1 MTIHYMTNNI
11 IFEES
16 LNQEN
21 PYLYNLSHTLNHI
34 DGFKEHKD
42 YDSIFTQEKPLRVL
56 YVNLKKGLI
65 LSIKDY
71 KIKVYNYDKN
81 KLLKILENLKTK
93 LDEEEIYNHLDD
105 VIKKYKVYLR
115 TFKKSTFKEIIKEKR
130 GEQVKIKEGTI
141 LYTSWGYD
149 QTNTEYFKV
158 KRIIGKNY
166 FIVEELSL
174 IYEES
179 GSPTYD
185 NVNPGE
191 VFGFPQKAYISNDGY
206 ISICEYGYKRSLY
219 LWDGESK
226 YKTNSQ
232 FGH

>member
-1 MTIHYMTNNI
+1 MTNNI

-130 GEQVKIKEGTI
+130 GEQVKIK
-141 LYTSWGYD
+141 
-149 QTNTEYFKV
+149 
-158 KRIIGKNY
+158 
-166 FIVEELSL
+166 
-174 IYEES
+174 
-179 GSPTYD
+179 
-185 NVNPGE
+185 
-191 VFGFPQKAYISNDGY
+191 
-206 ISICEYGYKRSLY
+206 
-219 LWDGESK
+219 
-226 YKTNSQ
+226 
-232 FGH
+232 